1 MSRREQAER
10 LLDAIGEIQYEL
22 VEAAAQP
29 QRKKNRSLGVIAA
42 VILLALLVPTIPIA
56 VNFLVGSGHF
66 GADESGANVLGNA
79 YAAYQG
85 PVFPLTVVGEIGD
98 IAASRQVTLDFS
110 DYTGDGYADGNKLA
124 VIDAYTLQN
133 SGSTEQSLTLRYP
146 YQSDGMREMAGEAPE
161 IQVDGRRIES
171 RLLASQNKTL
181 GTSSWGDYITLMDEN
196 PAPSISLSADTPVTL
211 YEFSDIRISGSAGQR
226 YQMELQLDPSAD
238 GVFVSGPDGAERTG
252 EETRLYTGTQ
262 QQVRVAV
269 LHGTLASHGLFA
281 YGNREETAQAQL
293 RSEETTLGEVL
304 REMIPQDITWPQ
316 KDGEA
321 RWLETTLMS
330 GPLAW
335 LSTKGDGL
343 LSVFLSELEGES
355 RIFYREFQVVVP
367 ANGSLRVSVQQIK
380 HPSKTLQDGPEAQ
393 EAGEGADGYDVV
405 TTLGTRLPITRQ
417 QGILTNY
424 DAVEIKDQNFGFAP
438 EQGITEITLKPEKQ
452 EYYINV
458 VKKQ

>member
-66 GADESGANVLGNA
+66 GAAESGANVRGNA

-161 IQVDGRRIES
+161 I
-171 RLLASQNKTL
+171 
-181 GTSSWGDYITLMDEN
+181 
-196 PAPSISLSADTPVTL
+196 
-211 YEFSDIRISGSAGQR
+211 
-226 YQMELQLDPSAD
+226 
-238 GVFVSGPDGAERTG
+238 
-252 EETRLYTGTQ
+252 
-262 QQVRVAV
+262 
-269 LHGTLASHGLFA
+269 
-281 YGNREETAQAQL
+281 
-293 RSEETTLGEVL
+293 
-304 REMIPQDITWPQ
+304 
-316 KDGEA
+316 
-321 RWLETTLMS
+321 
-330 GPLAW
+330 
-335 LSTKGDGL
+335 
-343 LSVFLSELEGES
+343 
-355 RIFYREFQVVVP
+355 
-367 ANGSLRVSVQQIK
+367 
-380 HPSKTLQDGPEAQ
+380 
-393 EAGEGADGYDVV
+393 
-405 TTLGTRLPITRQ
+405 
-417 QGILTNY
+417 
-424 DAVEIKDQNFGFAP
+424 
-438 EQGITEITLKPEKQ
+438 
-452 EYYINV
+452 
-458 VKKQ
+458 